1 MTAFSEIDRQ
11 HMRRAIELAR
21 QGWFTTHPNPR
32 VGCVIAQGERIVG
45 EAFHRKAGAAHAE
58 VLALQAARDA
68 ARGATV
74 YVTLEPHSFH
84 GKTPPC
90 TEALIAAGVSKVI
103 CGTVDPNPKVSG
115 SGIEQLRQAGIET
128 TVGLL
133 EEEAR
138 ALNRGFDQ
146 RMLRGVPRVTL
157 KVAASIDGRSAL
169 ASGESQWI
177 TSEPARADVQRLR
190 ASMSAV
196 VSGVQTILADD
207 PLLNVRDPS
216 IDLDG
221 RPLLRV
227 VLDST
232 LRTPPQARLF
242 SVPGEVLIFTCAA
255 PSARDDQMLRAGA
268 QIVRVSAD
276 GEHKVDV
283 QAVLAE
289 LGRRQCNDILIEAG
303 PTLTGRF
310 LALNACD
317 ELIVYFAPKLLGG
330 DAKAMFQLPALQRL
344 GDALQFKL
352 QGSELIGPDLKVTL
366 VR

>member
-1 MTAFSEIDRQ
+1 MTAYTEIDRQ

-32 VGCVIAQGERIVG
+32 VGCVIARGEQIVG
-45 EAFHRKAGAAHAE
+45 EGSHRKAGEAHAE
-58 VLALQAARDA
+58 VLALQAAGSA
-68 ARGATV
+68 AQGASV

-90 TEALIAAGVSKVI
+90 TQALIAASVAKVI

-115 SGIEQLRQAGIET
+115 SGIEQLRHAGIQT
-128 TVGLL
+128 SVGLL

-138 ALNRGFDQ
+138 ALNRGFGK
-146 RMLRGVPRVTL
+146 RMLRGLPRVTL
-157 KVAASIDGRSAL
+157 KVAASIDGRIAL
-169 ASGESQWI
+169 ASGESRWI
-177 TSEPARADVQRLR
+177 TSDPARADVQRLR

-207 PLLNVRDPS
+207 PLLNVRDPT
-216 IDLDG
+216 IDLGG
-221 RPLLRV
+221 RELLRV

-232 LRTPPQARLF
+232 LRTPPEARLF
-242 SVPGEVLIFTCAA
+242 RAPGTVLMFTCAP
-255 PSARDDQMLRAGA
+255 PSERADRLRSAGA
-268 QIVRVSAD
+268 QIVRVAPDS
-276 GEHKVDV
+276 EQKVDLH
-283 QAVLAE
+283 AVLEE

-310 LALNACD
+310 LALDACD

-330 DAKAMFQLPALQRL
+330 DAKAMFALPALQRL
-344 GDALQFKL
+344 SDALHFRL
-352 QGSELIGPDLKVTL
+352 QGVEVIEPDLKVTF